1 MIAAGMAGTLSSRFK
16 QPLRYLVVTAAALGL
31 SLTYSHL
38 LVVNQT
44 TVALSF
50 LILILLVAFGWGLA
64 QSIYLS
70 LLCTVLYNFFFL
82 PPMGTLTVADPQ
94 NWVALLSF
102 MATGILV
109 SHLSAKSRRETEVA
123 RQRREEVEKL
133 YEFSRLLLME
143 DKLLTLAEATPGM
156 VGTIFGLRAVTLY
169 LPEHGRVYS
178 SSPKEPLATLEE
190 LREAATGNES
200 TRVLPGGARLVPL
213 MLGLRPTGALALTEG
228 AYSDGLY
235 EALGGLVAV
244 ALERASVLERTS
256 RIEAAREGER
266 LRSTL
271 LDSVAHELKTPLTAI
286 RAAATSLL
294 TQPGMSVEERR
305 ELLLILDEE
314 SAQLDKLTNE
324 ALAMAQMDAAAIHV
338 RLWPQ
343 DVREVVELA
352 LDDLRTLL
360 RGRQVSMSIAPEVRE
375 VAMDRELVRR
385 VLRHLIENA
394 AQYSQA
400 GSPIEISGCID
411 GSRLVIEVEDH
422 GQGIDAAEQ
431 AAIFERFYRG
441 RGLALQVRG
450 TGMGLAIVR
459 SILQAH
465 RGGIE
470 VVSRPGSGSKFR
482 FWLPLNV
489 ESIER
494 EMANREVEK

>member
-178 SSPKEPLATLEE
+178 SSPKEPLAALEE
-190 LREAATGNES
+190 LREAATGN
-200 TRVLPGGARLVPL
+200 
-213 MLGLRPTGALALTEG
+213 
-228 AYSDGLY
+228 
-235 EALGGLVAV
+235 
-244 ALERASVLERTS
+244 
-256 RIEAAREGER
+256 
-266 LRSTL
+266 
-271 LDSVAHELKTPLTAI
+271 
-286 RAAATSLL
+286 
-294 TQPGMSVEERR
+294 
-305 ELLLILDEE
+305 
-314 SAQLDKLTNE
+314 
-324 ALAMAQMDAAAIHV
+324 
-338 RLWPQ
+338 
-343 DVREVVELA
+343 
-352 LDDLRTLL
+352 
-360 RGRQVSMSIAPEVRE
+360 
-375 VAMDRELVRR
+375 
-385 VLRHLIENA
+385 
-394 AQYSQA
+394 
-400 GSPIEISGCID
+400 
-411 GSRLVIEVEDH
+411 
-422 GQGIDAAEQ
+422 
-431 AAIFERFYRG
+431 
-441 RGLALQVRG
+441 
-450 TGMGLAIVR
+450 
-459 SILQAH
+459 
-465 RGGIE
+465 
-470 VVSRPGSGSKFR
+470 
-482 FWLPLNV
+482 
-489 ESIER
+489 
-494 EMANREVEK
+494 